1 MEHYFQVLIEV
12 YSSFGWKEYL
22 CIIGMGILFSASGM
36 PVHIA
41 VKELKEGS
49 PLILSFFFL
58 ILALVMFAL
67 GCWVASPLWN
77 YPAIEMRI
85 TIILWGLI
93 WFLIGLFE
101 PFPKND

>member
-1 MEHYFQVLIEV
+1 MEHYFQVLIEA
-12 YSSFGWKEYL
+12 YSSFGWKENL
-22 CIIGMGILFSASGM
+22 CIIGMGVLFAASGM

-58 ILALVMFAL
+58 ILALIMFAL
-67 GCWVASPLWN
+67 GCWVASPLWS
-77 YPAIEMRI
+77 YTAIEMRI
-85 TIILWGLI
+85 TTILWGFI

-101 PFPKND
+101 PFPQND